1 MSNSHL
7 ASAAPAASPA
17 RGTWRALSILAVAFA
32 SIWIGAA
39 SAQAQGLSDRA
50 DRPDRP
56 VLRGE
61 IDGKTSSEK
70 STDKDFTIGVDLPLR
85 HSSSVASASVDSIVE
100 NHPDRHVTPEVYLK
114 WSHQYA
120 WLKASAE
127 VGASIDRY
135 FNSSDANMDGLHSS
149 FKIAK
154 TDGKWE
160 YFVPYASISNEMFF
174 LPTFKQADITYNDIM
189 AGFYSGIAWR
199 DKTLIPYVDALIPY
213 SEASEP
219 GDVSV
224 YFDVRFG
231 RRMSDSTNY
240 QNTFASGKVTAA
252 YFISNDWR
260 MEANA
265 SIRGRWY
272 EDYNGEKRTDIRPSA
287 SLALTWTPDWLKKIV
302 KRGELSL
309 NLEYYRNYSNIIDKN
324 YAIWELGPTLS
335 LRTKF

>member
-1 MSNSHL
+1 MVAPIRLVEGLGGGRSLDRSLFQLERREHGR
-7 ASAAPAASPA
+7 ASQLVQD
-17 RGTWRALSILAVAFA
+17 RQDRWQVGVFRALCL
-32 SIWIGAA
+32 
-39 SAQAQGLSDRA
+39 DR
-50 DRPDRP
+50 
-56 VLRGE
+56 
-61 IDGKTSSEK
+61 
-70 STDKDFTIGVDLPLR
+70 
-85 HSSSVASASVDSIVE
+85 
-100 NHPDRHVTPEVYLK
+100 
-114 WSHQYA
+114 
-120 WLKASAE
+120 
-127 VGASIDRY
+127 
-135 FNSSDANMDGLHSS
+135 
-149 FKIAK
+149 
-154 TDGKWE
+154 
-160 YFVPYASISNEMFF
+160 NEMFF

-252 YFISNDWR
+252 YFISDDWR